1 MRSIITFKQKKVAII
16 KFTPEPAKFTWL
28 VITNP
33 SPDELLGISRQYDL
47 HEYTLRDCL
56 EPDHLPKHEYVGKT
70 NFIITRLLTGETNQT
85 ADSIQE
91 MTNKVALFY
100 NDKILITVHVRPQEF
115 LPELKDKFVTTGE
128 CTSTTDIVVKIIWS
142 VLNSYDKPAIRLINQ
157 VDSLETQ
164 VFFKQVSKA
173 ILEDLY
179 YIKRKATV
187 SHKLL
192 TLTTDAINSIRSD
205 DEGALQ
211 DLKDLHVRLLHT
223 YGQVYEDV
231 TNLLNVYLSISSQKT
246 NEVVKVLTIFS
257 VFFMPLTFIA
267 GIYGMNFQFMPELNK
282 KWGYPA
288 AILLMIVTSGV
299 IYFWFKKK
307 KWL

>member
-1 MRSIITFKQKKVAII
+1 MAII
-16 KFTPEPAKFTWL
+16 NFTPHTTTFTWL
-28 VITNP
+28 DIMNP
-33 SPDELLGISRQYDL
+33 TPEELLDISQKYDL

-56 EPDHLPKHEYVGKT
+56 EPDHLPKHEYLGKT
-70 NFIITRLLTGETNQT
+70 NFILTRLLTGETDRT

-100 NDKILITVHVRPQEF
+100 DEKFLITVHVRPQEF
-115 LPELKDKFVTTGE
+115 LPELKDKYVSTGE
-128 CTSTTDIVVKIIWS
+128 CVTTTDTVIKIIWS
-142 VLNSYDKPAIRLINQ
+142 ALNSYDKPATKLTNQ

-164 VFFKQVSKA
+164 VFFKQVSKG

-192 TLTTDAINSIRSD
+192 TLTSDAIHSIRSD
-205 DEGALQ
+205 VEGALQ

-223 YGQVYEDV
+223 YGQIYEDV

-282 KWGYPA
+282 KWGYPG
-288 AILLMIVTSGV
+288 AIFLMIITSAL
-299 IYFWFKKK
+299 IYFWFRKK